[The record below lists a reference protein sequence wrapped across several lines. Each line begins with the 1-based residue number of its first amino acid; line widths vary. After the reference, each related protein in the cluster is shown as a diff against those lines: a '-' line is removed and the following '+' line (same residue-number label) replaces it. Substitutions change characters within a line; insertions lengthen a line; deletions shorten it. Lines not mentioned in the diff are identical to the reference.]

1 MSLTTPD
8 KIRSLQR
15 KLYCKAKAEPTF
27 RFYLLYD
34 KICREAARRILTS
47 VGRSVFWRSR
57 FSVQRRKCREIPA
70 GKLNDGHRYRSSV
83 LFWADASAIGCSD
96 YCLRNFPLVIGSR
109 VAI

>member
-1 MSLTTPD
+1 MIQTMKTLT
-8 KIRSLQR
+8 
-15 KLYCKAKAEPTF
+15 Y
-27 RFYLLYD
+27 
-34 KICREAARRILTS
+34 S

-57 FSVQRRKCREIPA
+57 FSVRRRKCREIPA
-70 GKLNDGHRYRSSV
+70 GKLKDGHRYRSSV

>member
-15 KLYCKAKAEPTF
+15 NLYCKAKAEPTF

-34 KICREAARRILTS
+34 KICRE

-57 FSVQRRKCREIPA
+57 FSVRRRKCREIPA

-83 LFWADASAIGCSD
+83 PFWADASAIGCSD
-96 YCLRNFPLVIGSR
+96 YCLRYFPLVIGSR